1 MIVYSR
7 DVIYRRVAFRQ
18 KDAITPKIYYSFTVH
33 AVGTTD
39 FGLISTWGVINNMK
53 YDVYIQHD
61 MMLEGNNSCF
71 HTHEDSA
78 FFPDFY
84 YFYFHRKTCRD
95 TNFIGYRRM
104 THVGKFFIVME

>member
-18 KDAITPKIYYSFTVH
+18 KDAISPKIYCTFTVH

-78 FFPDFY
+78 FFPI
-84 YFYFHRKTCRD
+84 
-95 TNFIGYRRM
+95 FIIASFTGKP
-104 THVGKFFIVME
+104 VGTPIP